1 MFSAYVIEINDE
13 AAGIIARDNDQ
24 SGKFFFYASSRL
36 FYPLEGREFGSV
48 QAAYRAVKRVFRA
61 RSLSSAI

>member
-24 SGKFFFYASSRL
+24 SGKFFFYDSSRL
-36 FYPLEGREFGSV
+36 FYTLEGREFGSV